1 MRLWYFFRE
10 KRFIRA
16 YICWFFIAC
25 VLPSKYHYSL
35 IPVVGR
41 IMFRRHLPFY
51 DCVPSHNFFR
61 NFLARSF
68 VVSIIIVT
76 FAVSYPCW
84 KPSMGKGGGAYIHKR
99 RNCTLWFWR
108 IWISQIQ
115 TICQKQSNGN
125 ASWGVSYIYSP
136 YWLMAYCREFIG
148 GTIYLHRRGAFSVA
162 RFGR

>member
-16 YICWFFIAC
+16 YICWFFVAC
-25 VLPSKYHYSL
+25 VLLSKLPPFCWNYHVPQIVLLFTIVSPSY
-35 IPVVGR
+35 
-41 IMFRRHLPFY
+41 
-51 DCVPSHNFFR
+51 NFFR
-61 NFLARSF
+61 NFLAKSF